1 MLAEI
6 FSRTRNRRTG
16 STQAAGPVRS
26 RADRS
31 DIELAVLPAGCLN
44 FAAAT
49 RNSRCGAVQRG
60 RLARLRPPV
69 LPSASLPTA
78 RQLRSAV
85 AIENTAA
92 PRSNDIVMVASAV
105 LLGRDGLK
113 AHAADTA
120 RIVRSGR
127 LPLDEIM
134 LLDQTGDDI
143 AMICTTVALAAATVH

>member
-1 MLAEI
+1 MHDEI
-6 FSRTRNRRTG
+6 SAALKSVGPAARRRLG
-16 STQAAGPVRS
+16 LCVPVLTEAIS
-26 RADRS
+26 N
-31 DIELAVLPAGCLN
+31 LAVPPAGCLTL
-44 FAAAT
+44 AAAT
-49 RNSRCGAVQRG
+49 RNSAVVLSSADGWPAFDRCAAVSFAPDG
-60 RLARLRPPV
+60 PAAALA
-69 LPSASLPTA
+69 A
-78 RQLRSAV
+78 

-127 LPLDEIM
+127 LPLTIM